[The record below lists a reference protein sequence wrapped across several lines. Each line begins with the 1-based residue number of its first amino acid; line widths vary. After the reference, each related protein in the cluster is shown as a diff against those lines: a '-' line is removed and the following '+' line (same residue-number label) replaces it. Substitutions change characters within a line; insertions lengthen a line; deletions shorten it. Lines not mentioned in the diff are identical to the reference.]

1 MGRRFAERDEGRRPG
16 LARPGAEL
24 ARVPRRHGRTARAL
38 LYWEQSIAPLPDGR
52 LLAVAWVFDEQAGT
66 SLPNRY
72 ALSADDR
79 FAPPREN
86 GLRGQT
92 AKILAL
98 RDGRVLCLYR
108 REDRPGLW
116 ADLARIDGDAWVNL
130 AEAPR
135 LAGRR
140 RPGMS
145 GRAAAGEELGALKF
159 GYPSMVQLPDGD
171 VLAVFWCCEE
181 CIHNIRWI
189 RLAIDG

>member
-1 MGRRFAERDEGRRPG
+1 MRAVALVSRDQ
-16 LARPGAEL
+16 
-24 ARVPRRHGRTARAL
+24 GRTWPEFLDVMGETEGPL
-38 LYWEQSIAPLPDGR
+38 LYWEQSIAALPDGR
-52 LLAVAWVFDEQAGT
+52 LVAVAWVFDEAAGK

-72 ALSADDR
+72 ALSAGRSR
-79 FAPPREN
+79 FSPPREN

-98 RDGRVLCLYR
+98 RDGRILCLYR

-116 ADLARIDGDAWVNL
+116 ANLAQLEGDSWRNL
-130 AEAPR
+130 AEAP
-135 LAGRR
+135 LWQGA
-140 RPGMS
+140 PAGMS
-145 GRAAAGEELGALKF
+145 GRDVAGEELGALKF
-159 GYPSMVQLPDGD
+159 GYPSMVQLQDGE